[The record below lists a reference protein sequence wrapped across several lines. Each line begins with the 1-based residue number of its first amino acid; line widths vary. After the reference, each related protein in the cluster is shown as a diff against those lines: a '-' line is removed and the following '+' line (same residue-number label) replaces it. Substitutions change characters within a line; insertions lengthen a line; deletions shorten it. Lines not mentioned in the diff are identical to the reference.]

1 MTRGMSTPLPL
12 LLRRIALASAVLS
25 IAITCASEA
34 SAQDL
39 TPATEPPITDA
50 APETSGILIEPDVI
64 RRTVVTLD
72 RRYNSGAVIEGPYPV
87 IGKMIPGS
95 GWISAGPG
103 YRRWYA
109 NDRVFVDTSAALSWR
124 GYNTAQARLE
134 LPRLVKSRLL
144 VGAQARWQD
153 FKQVAYFGEG
163 PASLESNRSQYGIQS
178 KIFGAYAT
186 VRPIRSL
193 AIDAQ
198 AGWLQPDISAPSGLF
213 TSSLP

>member
-64 RRTVVTLD
+64 HRIVVTLD
-72 RRYNSGAVIEGPYPV
+72 RRYNSGEVIEGPYPV
-87 IGKMIPGS
+87 IGKMIPGA

-103 YRRWYA
+103 YRSWYA
-109 NDRVFVDTSAALSWR
+109 DDRVFVDTSAALSWR
-124 GYNTAQARLE
+124 AYKTAQGRFE
-134 LPRLVKSRLL
+134 LPRLTECRLL
-144 VGAQARWQD
+144 VGAPARWQD
-153 FKQVAYFGEG
+153 FTQVDYFGEG
-163 PASLESNRSQYGIQS
+163 SGSLESNRSQYAIQS
-178 KIFGAYAT
+178 KIFGSYAT

-193 AIDAQ
+193 AIGAQ
-198 AGWLQPDISAPSGLF
+198 AGWLQPDISAPR
-213 TSSLP
+213 